1 MMNIS
6 RTHKKWVSFTV
17 VAGFIFWV
25 VYRLG
30 PDLPTPGI
38 EKGIVY
44 FLGVLAVL
52 LILFVMTYS
61 LRKRLA
67 RGMPGRLDSWL
78 LAHIYLG
85 LLALFI
91 IALHAEFRF
100 GWDYS
105 TFGVIFLALV
115 IVTGIVGRYFYS
127 RVPALI
133 AAEQEKVLS
142 RLDDIIES
150 ANDLLVGKSR
160 PFQKIIG
167 SELNTPAPLSPKSEY
182 WSELRA
188 KGEILPEEEKEDFK
202 KAVALLE
209 ERARLEA
216 QSISQLKYKPLFHG
230 WLAAHLLVTAGLIVM
245 VTLHV
250 LDDSFRVFPPTASD
264 FGSPQECR
272 QCHQRQYDEW
282 IGSMH
287 AYGQVSPVA
296 FVLNLKV
303 QEDSKGKVGVFCF
316 KCHAPVSIAI
326 GEDALMPNEKRA
338 PIGVLGVQCDSC
350 HTIAKDHGLVSG
362 DFPLEPGRTKYGPF
376 GAGTDGDSKPA
387 RNYFHKSV
395 NSDYLKTSEFCGS
408 CHDVVT
414 PKGLRV
420 EETFAEWKNSVYAE
434 KGITCQECH
443 MRSIP
448 GKPGQKKVM
457 GPAAIMAGVDLPERP
472 ISNHSMIGV
481 DYHLVDFFPYSD
493 NPDETARIQR
503 EYMQEVYELH
513 KDSAKMEVE
522 APKSVTPGSKFQVAV
537 HVTNVGA
544 GHHLPSGFTVERQL
558 WIEVIAKDAEDR
570 LLFVSGDLDGNL
582 DLRNRCSQEVKL
594 DAAPLDK
601 YLVNFQSEMIRVNP
615 DGTEDDVFLTSQ
627 ANKFVKHGIPPLE
640 TRTGIY
646 PISVP
651 TDVNGP
657 IKLDVRLR
665 FRNLSPLIFDRLELD
680 EKLKKR
686 LKIIDMATDSKLI
699 EVEANGLASGEQ
711 KIDLSPAS
719 GVEKI
724 VGSSASSE
732 QKIVGL
738 VMSMDKENGSVS
750 IYDAQREKH
759 VIKIDPKLL
768 EGISICDKVEIE
780 VENGAAKSI
789 KKL

>member
-1 MMNIS
+1 MSIS
-6 RTHKKWVSFTV
+6 RTDKKLALFTV
-17 VAGFIFWV
+17 VAGFIFWAI
-25 VYRLG
+25 YRWA
-30 PDLPTPGI
+30 PSLPIPGV
-38 EKGIVY
+38 EKGTVY
-44 FLGVLAVL
+44 ILGIIAVL

-67 RGMPGRLDSWL
+67 RGMPGRLDNWL
-78 LAHIYLG
+78 WAHIYLG

-100 GWDYS
+100 AWDYN
-105 TFGVIFLALV
+105 TAAVVFLVLV
-115 IVTGIVGRYFYS
+115 IITGIVGRYFYT
-127 RVPALI
+127 RVPTLI

-142 RLDDIIES
+142 QVDEVTKSI
-150 ANDLLVGKSR
+150 NDLLVGKSR
-160 PFQKIIG
+160 PFQKMIG
-167 SELNTPAPLSPKSEY
+167 SELNTPSPLSPEPRF
-182 WSELRA
+182 WEELQT
-188 KGEILPEEEKEDFK
+188 KGEIIPEEEKEDFK
-202 KAVALLE
+202 KAVGLLE
-209 ERARLEA
+209 QRAKLES
-216 QSISQLKYKPLFHG
+216 QSVSQLKYKPLFKG
-230 WLAAHLLVTAGLIVM
+230 WLALHLLVTVGLIVM
-245 VTLHV
+245 IPLHV
-250 LDDSFRVFPPTASD
+250 LDDSFRVFPPKAPD
-264 FGSPQECR
+264 FGAPQECR

-282 IGSMH
+282 IMSMH

-296 FVLNLKV
+296 FVLNAKV

-326 GEDALMPNEKRA
+326 GEDAVIPNEKRA

-376 GAGTDGDSKPA
+376 GTGTDGDSKPV
-387 RNYFHKSV
+387 RNSFHKSI
-395 NSDYLKTSEFCGS
+395 SFDYLKTSEFCGS

-420 EETFAEWKNSVYAE
+420 EETFAEWKESVYAK

-457 GPAAIMAGVDLPERP
+457 GPAAIMVGVDLSERP

-481 DYHLVDFFPYSD
+481 DYHLVDFFPYAD
-493 NPDETARIQR
+493 NPDETTRLQR
-503 EYMQEVYELH
+503 EYIQEVYELH
-513 KDSAKMEVE
+513 KESAKMEVE
-522 APKSVTPGSKFQVAV
+522 VPKSVTLGSQFQVAV

-558 WIEVIAKDAEDR
+558 WIEVIVKDAEDR

-582 DLRNRCSQEVKL
+582 DLRNRCSQAVKL

-615 DGTEDDVFLTSQ
+615 DGTEEDVFLTSQ

-640 TRTGIY
+640 TRAGIY

-651 TDVNGP
+651 LDVKG
-657 IKLDVRLR
+657 LLRVDVRLR
-665 FRNLSPLIFDRLELD
+665 FRNLSPLIFDRLGLD

-686 LKIIDMATDSKLI
+686 LKIIDMATESKVI
-699 EVEANGLASGEQ
+699 EVEGNGMISGSQ
-711 KIDLSPAS
+711 QIDLSPSA
-719 GVEKI
+719 GVETKAS
-724 VGSSASSE
+724 SSASPE
-732 QKIVGL
+732 QKIIGL
-738 VMSMDKENGSVS
+738 VMSIDKEEGTITVN
-750 IYDAQREKH
+750 DAERQKH
-759 VIKIDPKLL
+759 VIKIEPKLL
-768 EGISICDKVEIE
+768 EGISICNKVEVE
-780 VENGAAKSI
+780 VENGVAKSI